1 MIITTDKFQQVVIYL
16 DFQLHVIIQKD
27 SHAQQLK
34 CFTVLQMLL
43 LDMDPILMLLRIQSY
58 LTQVVS
64 LVLIL
69 PGIVDLVDKDFHV
82 RGFRP

>member
-1 MIITTDKFQQVVIYL
+1 MIITTDKFLQVVICL

-27 SHAQQLK
+27 SHALQPK
-34 CFTVLQMLL
+34 CFTVPQMLL
-43 LDMDPILMLLRIQSY
+43 LDMDPILMLLKIQSY

>member
-1 MIITTDKFQQVVIYL
+1 MIITTDKLLQVVIYQ

-27 SHAQQLK
+27 SHAQQPK
-34 CFTVLQMLL
+34 CFIVQQMLL
-43 LDMDPILMLLRIQSY
+43 LDMDPILMLLRIQLY

-82 RGFRP
+82 LGFKP